1 MTPKEYLKQYA
12 DIKIMIKI
20 KRREISMLLHT
31 LELAATD
38 YTKERVQS
46 SPSDRMAAVV
56 AKAADM
62 QAELEGDID
71 RLIELQKEIV
81 EVIEMLSDSRHREVL
96 ILRYV
101 ESMSYAEIANMMN
114 YDPSW
119 VWRMHEEALKE
130 IDRDGIIPSL

>member
-12 DIKIMIKI
+12 DNKIMIKI

-81 EVIEMLSDSRHREVL
+81 DVINTVSNTKYRELL
-96 ILRYV
+96 IMRYI
-101 ESMSYAEIANMMN
+101 EGLKWEEIAEQFHFKDARQI
-114 YDPSW
+114 Y
-119 VWRMHEEALKE
+119 RLHGYALLCIKINE
-130 IDRDGIIPSL
+130 SA

>member
-12 DIKIMIKI
+12 DMKIMIKI

-81 EVIEMLSDSRHREVL
+81 DVINTVSNTKYRDLL
-96 ILRYV
+96 IMRYIEGLKWEEISEQFHFKDARQIYRLHGYALLCIKNI
-101 ESMSYAEIANMMN
+101 ESA
-114 YDPSW
+114 
-119 VWRMHEEALKE
+119 
-130 IDRDGIIPSL
+130 